1 MSTTHAQ
8 EVQLT
13 SSGFHRMTDSGTVK
27 GGGGLG
33 KYKLSISSNI

>member
-27 GGGGLG
+27 GGGLG
-33 KYKLSISSNI
+33 KHELSISSNI